1 MNRQDIIIYNT
12 PDGHTVVGLY
22 AHEGTIWLNQNQ
34 IAELFATSRANI
46 SIHISNIL
54 KEKELQENSVVK
66 DFLTTA
72 SDGKEYRVRLQ
83 STTKTSKKRR

>member
-12 PDGHTVVGLY
+12 PDGHTAVGLY

-34 IAELFATSRANI
+34 IADLFATSRANV

-54 KEKELQENSVVK
+54 KENELHENSVVK

-72 SDGKEYRVRLQ
+72 SDGKEYHVRLQ
-83 STTKTSKKRR
+83 SATGTS